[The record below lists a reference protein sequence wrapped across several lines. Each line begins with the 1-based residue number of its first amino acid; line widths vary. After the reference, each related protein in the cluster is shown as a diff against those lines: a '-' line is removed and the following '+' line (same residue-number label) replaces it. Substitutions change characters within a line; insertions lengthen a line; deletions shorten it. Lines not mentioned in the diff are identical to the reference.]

1 LQERNEKSRRSGSW
15 FDKVD
20 ERLRRLEIAVACLV
34 VATASPKVGGPA
46 PSDVVSAVAREAS
59 RFVS

>member
-1 LQERNEKSRRSGSW
+1 MGNGDNKRSRSW
-15 FDKVD
+15 VDRVD

-46 PSDVVSAVAREAS
+46 PSDVVTAIAQ
-59 RFVS
+59 RFLA

>member
-1 LQERNEKSRRSGSW
+1 MGSAKRTGKPASW
-15 FDKVD
+15 FDRVD

-46 PSDVVSAVAREAS
+46 PADVVAGAASLARQLVA
-59 RFVS
+59 